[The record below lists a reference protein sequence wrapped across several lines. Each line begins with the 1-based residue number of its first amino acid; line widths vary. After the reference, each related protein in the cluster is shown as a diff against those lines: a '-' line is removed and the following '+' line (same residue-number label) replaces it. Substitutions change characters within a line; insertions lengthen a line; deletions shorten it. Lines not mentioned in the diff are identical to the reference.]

1 MSKAATERQQR
12 WKPFGLAKNP
22 TENITYS
29 HVEDVYIDN
38 GIEKEEDQTIF
49 DERKS
54 VTCRNCGGNH
64 WTSKCPIK
72 STLKGDKDK
81 KVDANSNSTAYVPPS
96 KRGGVKEE
104 NTASYTMD
112 ELPTIKISNLTTEAN
127 EDDVRELVRP
137 FGNVRRVRLPVY
149 NETKERRGIAFVSF
163 SKKYD
168 LLLLL
173 LLLYRSEAAEAI
185 KGLDGHGY
193 SHLILQCEEVKPSTG
208 AMSSTFRSGY
218 GKDLIQNRRADMKKN

>member
-22 TENITYS
+22 TENITYL
-29 HVEDVYIDN
+29 HVEDIFIDN
-38 GIEKEEDQTIF
+38 GAEKEDQTIF

-72 STLKGDKDK
+72 SSLKGDKDK
-81 KVDANSNSTAYVPPS
+81 KMDGTGSTSSAYVPPS
-96 KRGGVKEE
+96 KRAGVKEE
-104 NTASYTMD
+104 NTSSYTMD

-127 EDDVRELVRP
+127 EDDVRELCRP
-137 FGNVRRVRLPVY
+137 FGNVKRVRLPVY

-163 SKKYD
+163 SKK
-168 LLLLL
+168 
-173 LLLYRSEAAEAI
+173 SEAAAAI

-193 SHLILQCEEVKPSTG
+193 SHLILQCEEVKPTTG